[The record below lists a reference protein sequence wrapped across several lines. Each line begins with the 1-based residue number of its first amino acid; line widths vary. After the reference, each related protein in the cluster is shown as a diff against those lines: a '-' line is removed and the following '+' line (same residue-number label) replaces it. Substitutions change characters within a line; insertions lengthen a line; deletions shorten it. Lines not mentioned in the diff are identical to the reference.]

1 MLKSIGKH
9 TYGGQDIQIH
19 SWGEGSSVII
29 GSFCSISSGC
39 EIILG
44 GNHRS
49 DWLTTFPF
57 SSKLDVWPNSKNIAF
72 IKPHEKAIMNQINR
86 NPSHYSNGNVVIGND
101 VWIGRNVT
109 IMSGVTIGDG
119 SVVATNSHVVKNVEA
134 YSIVGGNPAKLIKY
148 RFDKETIDKLCA
160 LKWWE
165 WDDEKINEMLPKLC
179 CSIFSF

>member
-1 MLKSIGKH
+1 MLKSVGKH
-9 TYGGQDIQIH
+9 TYGANEIKIY
-19 SWGEGSSVII
+19 SWGEGANII
-29 GSFCSISSGC
+29 VGSFCSISSDC
-39 EIILG
+39 QIILG

-57 SSKLDVWPNSKNIAF
+57 SSNASKWSNTKNIAF
-72 IKPHEKAIMNQINR
+72 IKPNEKAIMNQINR
-86 NPSHYSNGNVVIGND
+86 NPSHYSNGDVVIGND

-119 SVVATNSHVVKNVEA
+119 CVVATNSHVVKNAEP
-134 YSIVGGNPAKLIKY
+134 YSIIGGNPARLIKF
-148 RFDKETIDKLCA
+148 RFDDETIAKLCS

-179 CSIFSF
+179 CTSFSF